1 MKKLSLPLA
10 LTAALAA
17 LASGCSTNT
26 QGDSA
31 SPVFL
36 TCDFTLRPGVWNVAS
51 NALLQFDTVTLT
63 SKIKSPTAAG
73 GATTFLDTQ
82 VDTYAVVWTRIDGG
96 KTASPTETF
105 APGVIV
111 PAGGTSTLTNYP
123 FMRASSLQQPPLSYL
138 FPYNNNG
145 VDPETGNTQIVQ
157 SGNVTFYG
165 HTLSGQP
172 VTSVP
177 ASFDMI
183 FYYSAAASRVK
194 ATRSR

>member
-10 LTAALAA
+10 LTTALAVA
-17 LASGCSTNT
+17 ASGCSTNT

-36 TCDFTLRPGVWNVAS
+36 TCDFTLLPAVWNVAS
-51 NALLQFDTVTLT
+51 NALLQFQTTTLT

-96 KTASPTETF
+96 KKASPTETW
-105 APGVIV
+105 GGNVIV
-111 PAGGTSTLTNYP
+111 SAGGTSTLTNYP
-123 FMRASSLQQPPLSYL
+123 FMSASALQQPPLSFL
-138 FPYNNNG
+138 WPSNG
-145 VDPETGNTQIVQ
+145 GIDPETGRTEIRQT
-157 SGNVTFYG
+157 GTVTFYG

-177 ASFDMI
+177 AVFDMT
-183 FYYSAAASRVK
+183 FFYSAAASRVEAK
-194 ATRSR
+194 RSR

>member
-10 LTAALAA
+10 LMAALAA
-17 LASGCSTNT
+17 VAAGCSTNT

-36 TCDFTLRPGVWNVAS
+36 TCQFTLRPGVWDVAS
-51 NALLQFDTVTLT
+51 NTFIQFKTTTLT
-63 SKIKSPTAAG
+63 SKLKSPTAG
-73 GATTFLDTQ
+73 GGSTTFLDTQ

-96 KTASPTETF
+96 KTASKTETF

-111 PAGGTSTLTNYP
+111 PAGGTSTLTDYP
-123 FMRASSLQQPPLSYL
+123 FMTASALQQPPLSYL
-138 FPYNNNG
+138 FPSNG
-145 VDPETGNTQIVQ
+145 GIDPETGRTEIRQT
-157 SGNVTFYG
+157 GTVTFYG

-177 ASFDMI
+177 ATFDMI
-183 FYYSAAASRVK
+183 FIYTAAAGRVE